1 MTQKVTKK
9 TTKIKNNHLQ
19 RSCDFKITKVMFAKL
34 RSDLP
39 LGSTGLATS
48 LSRGKK
54 QEKEKKRER
63 LVILGMLINIHE
75 QSSLASI
82 FKNYGVVVNCFIEA

>member
-1 MTQKVTKK
+1 MG
-9 TTKIKNNHLQ
+9 KNCPPPLQ
-19 RSCDFKITKVMFAKL
+19 ERE
-34 RSDLP
+34 LP
-39 LGSTGLATS
+39 IDSAVIGLSQNFDGQNLCFQWTCYKS
-48 LSRGKK
+48 LSRKK

-82 FKNYGVVVNCFIEA
+82 FKNDEIVVNCFIEA